1 MIFISEVKKTKTL
14 SLFSIPQKRKIVHR
28 KLTALR
34 ELFVSGKKNSQFHVP
49 PDRKKKQVQS
59 PPNGYILSNKK
70 KTFSILTFDAHL
82 SLWFS
87 YQKKKSW
94 RLTFQRL
101 QVSFKKK
108 KRVWKTKWMMKSY
121 SRRENFWNTLKKKH
135 STSFFFKL
143 IIHFF

>member
-70 KTFSILTFDAHL
+70 KTFSILTFETHL

-87 YQKKKSW
+87 YQKKKVEGLHFNAYKFHSKKKKSVKNKVNDEKLFSE
-94 RLTFQRL
+94 RKFLKY
-101 QVSFKKK
+101 FKKK
-108 KRVWKTKWMMKSY
+108 TQY
-121 SRRENFWNTLKKKH
+121 Q
-135 STSFFFKL
+135 FFF
-143 IIHFF
+143 